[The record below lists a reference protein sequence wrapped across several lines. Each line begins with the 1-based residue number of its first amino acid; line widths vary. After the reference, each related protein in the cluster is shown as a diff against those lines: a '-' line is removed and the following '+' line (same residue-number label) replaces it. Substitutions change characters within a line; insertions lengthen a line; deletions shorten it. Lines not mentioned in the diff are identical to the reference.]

1 MTLTTPPERTFTV
14 VAFENAREIDIPAAD
29 RVFVVPEDE

>member
-1 MTLTTPPERTFTV
+1 MTAITPAERTFTV
-14 VAFENAREIDIPAAD
+14 IAYENGREINIPASN

>member
-1 MTLTTPPERTFTV
+1 MTFQTPVERTFTV
-14 VAFENAREIDIPAAD
+14 IAYENAREIDIPASN